1 MKLPTWVRDT
11 AERAW
16 WTFLGTFLVV
26 SGWQTGT
33 TLQHVD
39 WLTSL
44 ELSLATTVF
53 STIKS
58 AVVAHTS
65 LGEPGTASAVKLEDV
80 GGRHRR
86 PEISD

>member
-33 TLQHVD
+33 ALEHVD
-39 WLTSL
+39 WVTSL

-65 LGEPGTASAVKLEDV
+65 LGDPGTASAVKLEST
-80 GGRHRR
+80 GRHARR
-86 PEISD
+86 EQD